1 MNALYPQTAVIS
13 KVQNWLCRLY
23 GGSLHLGLLN
33 NFVAYEDSAQIWH
46 SQLHMWRHMDMDIDA
61 IDNHEVLKIPL

>member
-33 NFVAYEDSAQIWH
+33 NFVAYEDSAQI
-46 SQLHMWRHMDMDIDA
+46 
-61 IDNHEVLKIPL
+61 